1 MREENR
7 ISKVRYPFTKS
18 LMFAKVME
26 DPELCR
32 EFIQRLFPKR
42 RVNDVKVQ
50 EIGTVQTEATLIPG
64 VYSKY
69 IRLDVLFEDEAGWYN
84 IEMQTAEQEDLPQ
97 RGRYYSAVL
106 DVNHLETGKPYGDL
120 KPSYVIF
127 VCRFDHYGLGEA
139 VYTFERFDKKKQ
151 LSCEDGSYIIILNTE
166 CAEERVPVELRPLFQ
181 YIKTESVDPNDSF
194 VSMIHRRVL
203 KYQYDEEV
211 AYSMTLEEDFLRER
225 EKAERKGREIGLAEG
240 REAGLAEMQE
250 RLNKLGLRLR
260 ELGRLDDLFRSME
273 DADYQQKLLEELRI

>member
-1 MREENR
+1 MREVNK

-32 EFIQRLFPKR
+32 EFIQRLFPNRK
-42 RVNDVKVQ
+42 VTEVKVP
-50 EIGTVQTEATLIPG
+50 EIGTVHTEATLIPG

-84 IEMQTAEQEDLPQ
+84 IEMQTAEQEELPQ
-97 RGRYYSAVL
+97 RARYYSAVL
-106 DVNHLETGKPYGDL
+106 DVNHLESGKPYSDL

-127 VCRFDHYGLGEA
+127 MCCFDHYGRGEA
-139 VYTFERFDKKKQ
+139 VYTFERFDRKKQ

-166 CAEERVPVELRPLFQ
+166 CVQEKVPMELRPLFQ
-181 YIKTESVDPNDSF
+181 YIKTESVDPDDSF

-211 AYSMTLEEDFLRER
+211 AYNMTLEEDFLRER
-225 EKAERKGREIGLAEG
+225 EKAERKGREAGLAEG
-240 REAGLAEMQE
+240 REAGLSEMQE
-250 RLNKLGLRLR
+250 RLNKLGIRLR

-273 DADYQQKLLEELRI
+273 DTDYQLHLMEELGI